1 MSSFNEQFLGLTIGK
16 IKDLTSEIINLTKS
30 MESMEVKNG
39 IPNRTETVARRK

>member
-30 MESMEVKNG
+30 MEVKNG
-39 IPNRTETVARRK
+39 LPNRTETVARRK